1 MSETAAVTAGSSQAL
16 TLSNLSQGERRKS
29 LGAFYT
35 PPHLAHAM
43 ASWAIRSHRDRVL
56 DPAAGEAVFLTAAA
70 ARLRTL
76 GGDATYA
83 QLIGVEIE
91 PAARLRALDLL
102 DRTGC
107 PCDIRLSDFFLVR
120 REDFRQQFDVVIG
133 NPPYVRYHRFRG
145 ETRQRALE
153 VAKGSGVRLTG
164 LASSWAPFVVHAS
177 HFLAPGGRLALVL
190 PAELLHV
197 DYAGPIREFLMR
209 RFASVTV
216 VTFERAIFPGA
227 MIDAILLLAEDGP
240 VKRGL
245 EVQTLADAAD
255 LQLASEGSFVASP
268 AGRWSRLRSPSKGA
282 DALEQITAAGQAV
295 PLSQVASVD
304 IGCVTGANDF
314 FILTGEQAKTL
325 KVSPRSLQPIVS
337 RPAQL
342 AGAIARR
349 SDFNELFAHERS
361 LLLRLSRPKLDAG
374 KSLLSAYLR
383 RGRRLGISQRYKC
396 QIRDPWYSVPGIHV
410 PHAFLSYMSHRI
422 PRIALNRAN
431 VSSTNLVHQLTFRKP
446 QPRLRAAYIA
456 SLYSSLSLLSFELE
470 GRSYGGGVL
479 KLETREAERVL
490 VPELTSSLAD
500 SLCKALEEV
509 DVAVRSRDSERAINV
524 VDECFVRAGLL
535 DSRILTELRSARAAL
550 QERRSLRGRTSAK
563 WQSTTLF

>member
-1 MSETAAVTAGSSQAL
+1 
-16 TLSNLSQGERRKS
+16 
-29 LGAFYT
+29 
-35 PPHLAHAM
+35 M